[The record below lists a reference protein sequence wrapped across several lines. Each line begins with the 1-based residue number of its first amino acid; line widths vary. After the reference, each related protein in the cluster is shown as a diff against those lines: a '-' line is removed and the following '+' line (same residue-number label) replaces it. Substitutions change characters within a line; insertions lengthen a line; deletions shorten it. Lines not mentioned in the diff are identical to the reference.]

1 MQLCIIGISYKT
13 AAVEIR
19 EKLSFEEKELDEAY
33 RLLLINEGISEGVIL
48 STCNR
53 VEIYA
58 MLEEDSIE
66 SFKNFISKYHN
77 YNGDLKNKIYCKT
90 GPEAIKHI
98 CIVASGLDSM
108 VLGESQIFG
117 QLKDAY
123 AHAMKRRAVKYTFAH
138 LFSQIFAIVKKI
150 RNKTAI
156 GEKNVSISYAAVK
169 LAQKVFPDIRGK
181 KVMILGAG
189 KMGKLTVRNLID
201 AGISEVIVAN
211 RTFQKAVEIAQ
222 KFGGTA
228 IMLHEIIEYL
238 QKVDILISS
247 ISVSSFILTEEMIK
261 EVYQPEKRRSL
272 FLVDISVPRS
282 IDPRISSVEN
292 IYLHN
297 IDDLK
302 SIVEFNSIV
311 RQKEAQ
317 IAISL
322 IEKNITSLQSY
333 MSTVDLIPTLV
344 SIRCKA
350 EEIRKNSMEQI
361 IDKLYISGKQR
372 MIIEEMTKKIV
383 KKILNHSEIK
393 LKEYCVASKTMKS

>member
-1 MQLCIIGISYKT
+1 MQLCITGISYKT

-19 EKLSFEEKELDEAY
+19 EKLSFEKKDLDEAY
-33 RLLLINEGISEGVIL
+33 RLLLAHEGISECVIL

-58 MLEEDSIE
+58 MLEEASIE
-66 SFKNFISKYHN
+66 SFKSFIRIYHN
-77 YNGDLKNKIYCKT
+77 YNGDLKNKVYCKKGT
-90 GPEAIKHI
+90 EALRHI

-108 VLGESQIFG
+108 VLGESQVFG
-117 QLKDAY
+117 QFKDAY
-123 AHAMKRRAVKYTFAH
+123 AQALKRGAAKYTLAH
-138 LFSQIFAIVKKI
+138 LFSQVFAIVK
-150 RNKTAI
+150 RVRSKTAI
-156 GEKNVSISYAAVK
+156 GEKNVSVSYAAVK

-189 KMGKLTVRNLID
+189 EMGKLTVRNLVD

-247 ISVSSFILTEEMIK
+247 ISVSSFVLTEKMIR
-261 EVYQPEKRRSL
+261 ETYQFGKRGAL
-272 FLVDISVPRS
+272 FLVDIAVPRS
-282 IDPRISSVEN
+282 IDPRISSLEN
-292 IYLHN
+292 TYLYN

-302 SIVEFNSIV
+302 SVVQINSSA
-311 RQKEAQ
+311 RKREAQ
-317 IAISL
+317 IAISI
-322 IEKNITSLQSY
+322 IEKKIPSLQSY
-333 MSTVDLIPTLV
+333 MNMADLIPTLV

-350 EEIRKNSMEQI
+350 EEIRKSSMEQI
-361 IDKLYISGKQR
+361 INKLSISGKQR
-372 MIIEEMTKKIV
+372 IVIEDMTKEIV

-393 LKEYCVASKTMKS
+393 FKEYSVASKIIKS

>member
-123 AHAMKRRAVKYTFAH
+123 AHAMKRGAVKYTFAH